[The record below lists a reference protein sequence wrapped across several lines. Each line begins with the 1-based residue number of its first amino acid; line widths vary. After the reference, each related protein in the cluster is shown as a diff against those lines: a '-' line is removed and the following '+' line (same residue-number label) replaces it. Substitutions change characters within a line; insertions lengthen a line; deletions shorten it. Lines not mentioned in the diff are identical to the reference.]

1 MLKLINYFFLAY
13 ILVKPGLGFLF
24 YSIDG
29 AGRISILLG
38 ILILLL
44 NINNIEFRKVL
55 KSTPVLIWG
64 LWGIY
69 TAVNWLFHRVE
80 TVQVPWIFIG
90 NQIFLVWIA
99 MVVVTY
105 ECRRNYQT
113 TLKFIL
119 SCFVIYVIFGLLFQ
133 RDTIYQSGRGGAV
146 LGNVLP
152 LTSLS
157 MVATA
162 VFMYVKK
169 WLTLKNLVIII
180 ILSLAAIL
188 FVATRKALGGLLILL
203 FFLLI
208 TKYPLNNVKNF
219 LSLIFGLLVFYVG
232 LSFMLDN
239 TILGERM
246 HGIDE
251 SANQFNTSNLR
262 ILNFLGDRAY
272 FYIKGWEIFKEHPL
286 TGIGINNFM
295 YIDKLKLPFH
305 TEYMAQLAE
314 NGIIGTILY
323 VLFYCNIFK
332 QIIRARKYHI
342 IGNEYW
348 PYLGWMFAVLF
359 ISLTAWVYSFVHY
372 YIVFGLVIGGIQK
385 SLIDY
390 EKNSTYNQWN
400 RRRW

>member
-80 TVQVPWIFIG
+80 SVQVPWIFIG

-99 MVVVTY
+99 MVVVVY

-119 SCFVIYVIFGLLFQ
+119 SCLVIYVLIGLLFQ
-133 RDTIYQSGRGGAV
+133 RDTIYQSGRGGTV

-323 VLFYCNIFK
+323 VLFYFNIFR
-332 QIIRARKYHI
+332 QIIKTRKYHI

>member
-13 ILVKPGLGFLF
+13 ILIKPGLGFLF

-55 KSTPVLIWG
+55 KSAPVLIWG
-64 LWGIY
+64 LWGVY

-305 TEYMAQLAE
+305 TEYMTQLAE

-323 VLFYCNIFK
+323 VSFYCNIFK

-342 IGNEYW
+342 ISNEYW

>member
-90 NQIFLVWIA
+90 NQIFLIWIA
-99 MVVVTY
+99 MVVVVY

-133 RDTIYQSGRGGAV
+133 RDTIYPSGRDGAV

-169 WLTLKNLVIII
+169 WLTLKNLAVVV
-180 ILSLAAIL
+180 ILSLATIL
-188 FVATRKALGGLLILL
+188 FVATRKALGGLMIIL

-208 TKYPLNNVKNF
+208 TKYPLNNIKNV
-219 LSLIFGLLVFYVG
+219 LSLMFGLLIFYVG
-232 LSFMLDN
+232 FSFILDN
-239 TILGERM
+239 TLLGERM

-251 SANQFNTSNLR
+251 QANQYNTSNLE

-323 VLFYCNIFK
+323 VLFYFNIFR
-332 QIIRARKYHI
+332 QIIKTRKYHI
-342 IGNEYW
+342 ISNEYW

>member
-119 SCFVIYVIFGLLFQ
+119 SCLVIYVLIGLLFQ
-133 RDTIYQSGRGGAV
+133 RDTIYQSGRGGAA

-162 VFMYVKK
+162 IFMYVKK

-188 FVATRKALGGLLILL
+188 FVATRKALGGLIIIL

>member
-323 VLFYCNIFK
+323 VLFYFNIFR
-332 QIIRARKYHI
+332 QIIKTRKYHI

>member
-188 FVATRKALGGLLILL
+188 FVATRKALGGLIIIL